1 MTLICR
7 GSAVL
12 SSGPLV
18 VPLTLFA
25 ASQPQAGVGGRKKT
39 LPKVAACAVGKGLS
53 LWKKFPGSFRASAV
67 SRSSSTLDTTA
78 SASHL
83 NKRRHRVPPEFA

>member
-25 ASQPQAGVGGRKKT
+25 ASQPQAGVGGRKKN
-39 LPKVAACAVGKGLS
+39 LAKSGSMCGGEGPIPLEEIPRELQGQCG
-53 LWKKFPGSFRASAV
+53 FPV
-67 SRSSSTLDTTA
+67 QLD
-78 SASHL
+78 S
-83 NKRRHRVPPEFA
+83 